1 MATQKSVP
9 RSKNQSAHLSRKTR
23 VAHAAGEEILAHL
36 REDPVLRV
44 LAEQQTLKDDVA
56 ALKQAVGVLATAPQ
70 KRIGAARRLQGAAS
84 RRQTAAQQLFAACGE
99 IRRRVK
105 IRFRGPR
112 HQELRQGFG
121 EGLAA
126 NASKPET
133 VLCFADQILQSA
145 AQHPDALREVRI
157 LPSTIRREIGRAHV

>member
-1 MATQKSVP
+1 MPCKGAPSC
-9 RSKNQSAHLSRKTR
+9 RSTGLPA
-23 VAHAAGEEILAHL
+23 
-36 REDPVLRV
+36 REP
-44 LAEQQTLKDDVA
+44 
-56 ALKQAVGVLATAPQ
+56 
-70 KRIGAARRLQGAAS
+70 
-84 RRQTAAQQLFAACGE
+84 GE

-157 LPSTIRREIGRAHV
+157 LPSTIRRVATLRRQCLTWGVHCVLSNPVERFKQAVVSAVRAARDHGFATDKDQIVVTAGVPFNVRGTTNILRVAPCDERLIFNTDPE